1 MPLNVI
7 FEPPVL
13 TLPAS
18 EGARPRTGS
27 GAGTMAPVDAESL
40 LVEALAPA
48 FTVAVES
55 TRVEVMTH
63 LDTVD
68 GRLKKAGIELAHL
81 PRRRR
86 MIAVTDGRQTEQPMT
101 GSWPRLASELPAGG
115 VTALVAPAAWIR
127 ALIPYATTQ
136 TETITYAIRNHDGK
150 TVVRVHWTT
159 GALTKPTSAELPARV
174 GIEMLRGYR
183 SESVRVRKALTKN
196 APLVESDRS
205 WFETVRGLPA
215 LRPAVT
221 QRFGM
226 RPDQAADFAVADA
239 LLGYLA
245 EMDATVDGIA
255 ADIDTEYLHDFRVAV
270 RRTRSVLKMLGDVLP
285 PGLAERM
292 IPEFRWL
299 GDITTPTRD
308 LDVYLLELDSLAA
321 TVTHPDDLASF
332 GAYVLER
339 RTEAAKE
346 LGRGLRSTRYTALV
360 STWRAALAEVI
371 AHPSHADV
379 TASALAVERLHSVF
393 RKCQKRAAK
402 ITAESESEL
411 VHDLRK
417 ACKEMRYLMEVFKP
431 LCDKTAY
438 RNVLADFKELQ
449 DLLGEFQDGEVQ
461 AAALRQFAQEMVDA
475 GRVDANAILAMGELS
490 GKFEARQR
498 AARDTLT
505 AHHENYL
512 GRKASEH
519 VDRLVTA

>member
-1 MPLNVI
+1 MPLNVT
-7 FEPPVL
+7 FDPPVL
-13 TLPAS
+13 TLPVSNGGRA
-18 EGARPRTGS
+18 
-27 GAGTMAPVDAESL
+27 APDEVPAEAV
-40 LVEALAPA
+40 LVEALAPH
-48 FTVAVES
+48 FTVVAES
-55 TRVEVMTH
+55 ARTEILTH

-68 GRLKKAGIELAHL
+68 GRLDKASVDLAHL

-86 MIAVTDGRQTEQPMT
+86 IVAVTAGRQIEQPLT
-101 GSWPRLASELPAGG
+101 GSWPRLATDLPAGD
-115 VTALVAPAAWIR
+115 VVDLVAPSAWIR

-136 TETITYAIRNHDGK
+136 ADTVTYAIRNSDGK

-159 GALTKPTSAELPARV
+159 GELTKPAAVALPPRV
-174 GIEMLRGYR
+174 GIETLRGYR
-183 SESVRVRKALTKN
+183 SEAAQVRKALLKRT
-196 APLVESDRS
+196 PLTESDES
-205 WFETVRGLPA
+205 WFATVRGLPA
-215 LRPAVT
+215 LRPPVT

-245 EMDATVDGIA
+245 ELDATVDGIV

-285 PGLAERM
+285 PGLAEQM
-292 IPEFRWL
+292 APEFRWL

-332 GAYVLER
+332 GAYVLEQ
-339 RTEAAKE
+339 RTGAAKE
-346 LGRGLRSTRYTALV
+346 LARGLRSKRYTDLV
-360 STWRAALAEVI
+360 STWRSALAEVI
-371 AHPSHADV
+371 AHPSHADM
-379 TASALAVERLHSVF
+379 TASALAVERLHTVF

-417 ACKEMRYLMEVFKP
+417 SCKEMRYLMEVFKP

-438 RNVLADFKELQ
+438 KNVLADFKELQ

-498 AARDTLT
+498 AARETLT